1 MLSALTFHNNEK
13 CFHNIG
19 LAKSLG
25 YGKIKVKINHENIDN
40 YLKDYELAME
50 SEVESW
56 AQQPQLTEL
65 ITMATEQNN
74 QKNSQLMY
82 MKLEQF
88 AKEQSDKEAKI
99 QKLKDDEKAENKA
112 KIAKRLASGIDFSDA
127 KDYKGIEKTDEN
139 IEKLIECI
147 KNVYP
152 PLNAKA
158 KKQFK
163 TKSKEIVK
171 WLGKERFDNLLNA
184 Y

>member
-1 MLSALTFHNNEK
+1 
-13 CFHNIG
+13 
-19 LAKSLG
+19 
-25 YGKIKVKINHENIDN
+25 
-40 YLKDYELAME
+40 ME
-50 SEVESW
+50 
-56 AQQPQLTEL
+56 
-65 ITMATEQNN
+65 
-74 QKNSQLMY
+74 
-82 MKLEQF
+82 LEQF